1 MWEFSSDDIKAKI
14 AAMES
19 IGTAVREKIERIEP
33 ENYTASKNTELWH
46 VGKFLYHEKDYTI
59 EVVSESPDFI
69 LEGNGKRVGV
79 ELSVMVDDGK
89 KQIESFKQSLVKA
102 AVEIFKKRYNT
113 EAFLANVYLKDDH
126 YLFSKKQVPE
136 VASKI
141 ADEIYRFYC
150 DETTDPETT
159 VFVEDV
165 ARCPAHDLDFDYNP
179 GAYMVAK
186 VTVEHLGEIISKKER
201 LMDRYQK
208 AECDEYWLL
217 IVTDNG
223 SSESFFVEEEI
234 LKTSNIACDFDRV
247 YVMEDFK
254 NKLYRL
260 T

>member
-1 MWEFSSDDIKAKI
+1 MWEFSTDDIKTKI

-19 IGTAVREKIERIEP
+19 IGTVVREKIEKIEA
-33 ENYTASKNTELWH
+33 ENYTQSKNIELWH
-46 VGKFLYHEKDYTI
+46 VGKFLYHETDYTI
-59 EVVSESPDFI
+59 EAVSESPDFI
-69 LEGNGKRVGV
+69 LKGNGKRVGLEV
-79 ELSVMVDDGK
+79 SVMVDDGK

-113 EAFLANVYLKDDH
+113 ENFLANVYLKQDH
-126 YLFSKKQVPE
+126 YRFSKQQVPE

-165 ARCPAHDLDFDYNP
+165 ARCPAQVLDFDYNP
-179 GAYMVAK
+179 GAYMVQV
-186 VTVEHLGEIISKKER
+186 VTMERLYEIISKKEK
-201 LMDRYQK
+201 LMDRYRK

-223 SSESFFVEEEI
+223 SSESFFVEEE
-234 LKTSNIACDFDRV
+234 LLHTLNIACDFDRV
-247 YVMEDFK
+247 YVMEDIK
-254 NKLYRL
+254 NNVYRL
-260 T
+260 I